1 MAEVGVFEAIH
12 TLLQITRYKPDPVPQ
27 EAIEKVIEA
36 ATMAPSG
43 GNMQEWEFIV
53 ITDRDLVAQV
63 ARVYREIWLE
73 EHGEEPREGERPVYK
88 RARHLAKHMHEV
100 PVLILMCADHQR
112 GYWGHTQG
120 DPIVRGIYAHS
131 IWPAAQN
138 LFLAARGLG
147 LGTRITTNH
156 MPREQEIKELLGIP
170 DYVETVALI
179 PMGYPQGKFVT
190 PKRRPAAEVTSYNRY
205 GNRKV

>member
-1 MAEVGVFEAIH
+1 MAEVGAFEAIH

-36 ATMAPSG
+36 ATKAPSG
-43 GNMQEWEFIV
+43 GNNQEWEFIV
-53 ITDRDLVAQV
+53 ITDRELIAGV
-63 ARVYREIWLE
+63 ARIYREIWLE
-73 EHGEEPREGERPVYK
+73 EHGEEPQPGEPPVYK

-100 PVLILMCADHQR
+100 PVLILVCADHER
-112 GYWGHTQG
+112 GYWGHTTTK
-120 DPIVRGIYAHS
+120 PIVRGLYAHS

-138 LFLAARGLG
+138 LFIAARALG

-156 MPREQEIKELLGIP
+156 MPREQEVKDLLGIP
-170 DYVETVALI
+170 DYVETVVLI
-179 PMGYPQGKFVT
+179 PLGYPEGKFLP

-205 GNRKV
+205 GNRKA